1 MPRARKASRA
11 LFGICLCLAGPAL
24 AQVSVP
30 PASTFALNGGSLDL
44 AGSDLQVA
52 GSFSVASGSVQNAA
66 NVAIAAGGNLD
77 GGSGTI
83 TLFGDWSNLGSF
95 AAGSS
100 QVNFV
105 DGARAQSNITGNT
118 TFFNLSFVSLTG
130 KAYVFQ
136 GGSTQTIE
144 DQLQILGTS
153 SFGIQFQSAIP
164 AQFASIDLLNGGAQN
179 IDFVGVSNVH
189 ATGQHLAPTLTN
201 DGGSGNAVGWFGQ
214 GGGGGPG
221 TVAPTPVLSSWAMLL
236 LALGLLA
243 VALTSMRRS
252 FECLHTEISS

>member
-1 MPRARKASRA
+1 M
-11 LFGICLCLAGPAL
+11 
-24 AQVSVP
+24 
-30 PASTFALNGGSLDL
+30 T
-44 AGSDLQVA
+44 
-52 GSFSVASGSVQNAA
+52 SVALSRERIFRDEIPRIIRPDIIPTENGFTIAELDSVHE
-66 NVAIAAGGNLD
+66 IA
-77 GGSGTI
+77 
-83 TLFGDWSNLGSF
+83 
-95 AAGSS
+95 
-100 QVNFV
+100 
-105 DGARAQSNITGNT
+105 SNITGNT

-189 ATGQHLAPTLTN
+189 ATDQHLAPTLTN

-252 FECLHTEISS
+252 FE